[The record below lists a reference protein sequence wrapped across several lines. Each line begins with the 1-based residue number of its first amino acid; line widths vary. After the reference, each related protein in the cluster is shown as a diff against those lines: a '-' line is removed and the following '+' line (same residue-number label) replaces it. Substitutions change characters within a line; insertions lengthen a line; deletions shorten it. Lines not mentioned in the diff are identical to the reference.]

1 MERKE
6 SIGKDATSKETLEDL
21 EENQDSVKDE
31 SDSTGLP
38 SPDGALD
45 ESEELKDADP
55 V

>member
-6 SIGKDATSKETLEDL
+6 SIGEDATSKDTVEDL
-21 EENQDSVKDE
+21 EENEAPVSVE
-31 SDSTGLP
+31 SDTNLP

-45 ESEELKDADP
+45 ESDELKDADP

>member
-21 EENQDSVKDE
+21 EENQASVKNQ
-31 SDSTGLP
+31 SDNSDLP
-38 SPDGALD
+38 SPDGAFD
-45 ESEELKDADP
+45 GSDELKDADP